1 MPPDPHDAEIESL
14 WLAVSAAGARSIA
27 VVAANPGE
35 GTTSLA
41 EALTRR
47 AALGGRRALFVDVSG
62 GRLAGAGGLGLAPD
76 TILPGEHPGIGV
88 MAKVS
93 QDAATAWRD
102 PARLAAQVGAWAP
115 DWDHVVFDTAPLLS
129 AGTAG
134 VPPLSVA
141 AAAEGTILL
150 VLAGR
155 TAASDVREAHQRLE
169 RARAHLIGTVLND
182 RDNPS
187 LLAEMEREAGRLE
200 RLAPGLVRRIRGG
213 LRRSSLLGQR
223 T

>member
-1 MPPDPHDAEIESL
+1 MAIDPRDPEIEGV
-14 WLAVSAAGARSIA
+14 WMAVAGSGARSIA

-47 AALGGRRALFVDVSG
+47 AALGEGRALYVNLDAERSTG
-62 GRLAGAGGLGLAPD
+62 TMGLAAPVD
-76 TILPGEHPGIGV
+76 TVLPGEHAGIGV
-88 MAKVS
+88 LARPS
-93 QDAATAWRD
+93 PDAANAWRD
-102 PARLAAQVGAWAP
+102 PARLAAQVAAWRAE
-115 DWDHVVFDTAPLLS
+115 WDHVVFDTAPIL
-129 AGTAG
+129 AKDAPG

-141 AAAEGTILL
+141 AAAEATILV

-155 TAASDVREAHQRLE
+155 TAASDVRDAHQRLE
-169 RARAHLIGTVLND
+169 RAGARLVGTVLND

-200 RLAPGLVRRIRGG
+200 RIAPGLVRRIRGG

>member
-1 MPPDPHDAEIESL
+1 VPIDPRDPEIEGV
-14 WLAVSAAGARSIA
+14 WMAVAGSGARSIA
-27 VVAANPGE
+27 VVAAHPGE

-47 AALGGRRALFVDVSG
+47 AALGGGRALYVNLDSG
-62 GRLAGAGGLGLAPD
+62 ASAAGTGLAAPPD
-76 TILPGEHPGIGV
+76 IILPGEQAGIGV
-88 MAKVS
+88 LARPS
-93 QDAATAWRD
+93 ADAANAWRD
-102 PARLAAQVGAWAP
+102 PARLATQVAAWRAE
-115 DWDHVVFDTAPLLS
+115 WDHVVFDTAPILGRDLP
-129 AGTAG
+129 G

-141 AAAEGTILL
+141 AAAEATILV

-155 TAASDVREAHQRLE
+155 TAASDLRDAHQRLD
-169 RARAHLIGTVLND
+169 RAGARLIGTVLND

-200 RLAPGLVRRIRGG
+200 RIAPGLVRRIRGG

>member
-1 MPPDPHDAEIESL
+1 MPIDPRDPEIEGV
-14 WLAVSAAGARSIA
+14 WMAVAGSGARSIA

-47 AALGGRRALFVDVSG
+47 AALGGGRALYVNLDAERSA
-62 GRLAGAGGLGLAPD
+62 AGTSLAPLVD
-76 TILPGEHPGIGV
+76 TILPGEHTGIGV
-88 MAKVS
+88 LARPS
-93 QDAATAWRD
+93 SDSANAWRD
-102 PARLAAQVGAWAP
+102 PARLAAQVAAWRAE
-115 DWDHVVFDTAPLLS
+115 WDHVVFDTAPILAKDLP
-129 AGTAG
+129 G

-141 AAAEGTILL
+141 SAAEATILV

-155 TAASDVREAHQRLE
+155 TAASDVRDAHQRLE
-169 RARAHLIGTVLND
+169 RAGAKLVGTVLND

-187 LLAEMEREAGRLE
+187 LLAEMERELGRIE
-200 RLAPGLVRRIRGG
+200 RLAPRLVRRIRGG

-223 T
+223 M

>member
-1 MPPDPHDAEIESL
+1 MSIDPRDPEIESL
-14 WLAVSAAGARSIA
+14 WLAIAGAGARSIA
-27 VVAANPGE
+27 IVASNAGE

-47 AALGGRRALFVDVSG
+47 AALGGGRALFVDLNAERPSTA
-62 GRLAGAGGLGLAPD
+62 GRLGLAPD
-76 TILPGEHPGIGV
+76 TILPGEHEGIGV
-88 MAKVS
+88 LAQPS
-93 QDAATAWRD
+93 PESATAWRD
-102 PARLAAQVGAWAP
+102 PARLAAQAAAWKG
-115 DWDHVVFDTAPLLS
+115 DWGHVLFDTSPVLARGAS
-129 AGTAG
+129 G

-141 AAAEGTILL
+141 AAADATILV

-155 TAASDVREAHQRLE
+155 TPASDVREAHQRLE
-169 RARAHLIGTVLND
+169 RAGAKLLGTVLND

-200 RLAPGLVRRIRGG
+200 GMAPGLVRRIRSG

>member
-1 MPPDPHDAEIESL
+1 MPPDPHDAEIETL
-14 WLAVSAAGARSIA
+14 WMAIAAAGARSIA
-27 VVAANPGE
+27 IVAANAGD
-35 GTTSLA
+35 GATSLA

-47 AALGGRRALFVDVSG
+47 AALGGQRALFVDLSG
-62 GRLAGAGGLGLAPD
+62 GRPATGGLGVAPD
-76 TILPGEHPGIGV
+76 TILPGEHQGIGV
-88 MAKVS
+88 LANPS
-93 QDAATAWRD
+93 ADSATAWRD
-102 PARLAAQVGAWAP
+102 PARLAAQVARWAQ
-115 DWDHVVFDTAPLLS
+115 DWDHIILDTAPLLA
-129 AGTAG
+129 AGASG

-141 AAAEGTILL
+141 AAAEATILL

-155 TAASDVREAHQRLE
+155 TAASDVREAHQRLD
-169 RARAHLIGTVLND
+169 RARARLLGTVLND

-200 RLAPGLVRRIRGG
+200 RFAPGLVRRIRGG